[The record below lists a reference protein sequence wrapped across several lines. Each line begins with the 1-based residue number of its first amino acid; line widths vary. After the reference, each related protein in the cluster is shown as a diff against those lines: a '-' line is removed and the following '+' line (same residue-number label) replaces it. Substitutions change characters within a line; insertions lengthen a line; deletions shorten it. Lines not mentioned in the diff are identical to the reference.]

1 MDIVSLFSLCVH
13 CKKGVLTAGIVNSF
27 ATKWGRRKMLTV
39 LGGMGPH
46 FWVSGLSALDVLRG
60 VGLLWGWG
68 IANSS
73 VRLWFLGLVM
83 ANCHSTMALGPRL
96 QPDDDDSIGAL
107 NFPVWTASLA
117 DSFPSPGIGN
127 KIMARVE
134 ACQERSPRL
143 HFYAELIMQN
153 HNRNRTVFVVRARD
167 YDPHHLN
174 AVSFDGYVP
183 LSRVGP
189 KVSCHQSVYTSR
201 SEAVSTSGAIDVIVI
216 TQKADSN
223 LECSPRIRI

>member
-1 MDIVSLFSLCVH
+1 MFYLLN
-13 CKKGVLTAGIVNSF
+13 TANRI
-27 ATKWGRRKMLTV
+27 
-39 LGGMGPH
+39 
-46 FWVSGLSALDVLRG
+46 
-60 VGLLWGWG
+60 
-68 IANSS
+68 
-73 VRLWFLGLVM
+73 
-83 ANCHSTMALGPRL
+83 
-96 QPDDDDSIGAL
+96 
-107 NFPVWTASLA
+107 
-117 DSFPSPGIGN
+117 
-127 KIMARVE
+127 E

-201 SEAVSTSGAIDVIVI
+201 SEAVATSGAIDVIVI

-223 LECSPRIRI
+223 LECAPRIRI